1 MQASSIALSVAMAIV
16 AAACTSC
23 FPPALM
29 HAVTRNPDVLA
40 EKRKA
45 KNTVLEPMLVQNS
58 FTPYA
63 GASGDSA
70 LAVEIGCVQCLKP

>member
-1 MQASSIALSVAMAIV
+1 
-16 AAACTSC
+16 
-23 FPPALM
+23 M